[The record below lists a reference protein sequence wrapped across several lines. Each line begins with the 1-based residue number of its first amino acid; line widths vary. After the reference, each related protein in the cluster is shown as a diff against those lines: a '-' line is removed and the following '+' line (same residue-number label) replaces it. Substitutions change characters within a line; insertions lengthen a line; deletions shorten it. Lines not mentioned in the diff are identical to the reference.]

1 VDYTGLAVGDHTF
14 RVRAVDADGTDPSPA
29 TRTWT
34 VSSPALPNLLP
45 GGGFET
51 TTAGWYAYRSTL
63 TLVPG
68 GAEGTQAGRAALSSA
83 TATSYSLLTDPHPVG
98 THAGGTRYEARA
110 WIRSERPGKTVCLR
124 VREWSAGAAVGGA
137 ERCRVTT
144 GAWERVD
151 AVPYTAVGGDS
162 IELYAYQ
169 SSAAAGD
176 SFDIDGITL
185 TSP

>member
-1 VDYTGLAVGDHTF
+1 MGDHTF
-14 RVRAVDADGTDPSPA
+14 RVRAVNADGTDASPA
-29 TRTWT
+29 TRSWT
-34 VSSPALPNLLP
+34 VTAPAPPAQNLLP
-45 GGGFET
+45 NGDFET
-51 TTAGWYAYRSTL
+51 VKTGWYAYRSTL

-68 GAEGTQAGRAALSSA
+68 GAVGAQAGRVALNSA

-98 THAGGTRYEARA
+98 THAAGTRYEARA

-124 VREWSAGAAVGGA
+124 LREWSAGAAVGGA
-137 ERCRVTT
+137 ERCKVTSGT
-144 GAWERVD
+144 WERID
-151 AVPYTAVGGDS
+151 AVPYTAVGGSS